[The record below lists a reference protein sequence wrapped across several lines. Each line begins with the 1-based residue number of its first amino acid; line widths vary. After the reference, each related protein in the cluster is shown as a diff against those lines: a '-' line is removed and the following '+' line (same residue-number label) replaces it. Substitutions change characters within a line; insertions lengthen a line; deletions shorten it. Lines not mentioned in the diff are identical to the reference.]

1 MKAVI
6 ANQTIKQVRSFR
18 YLGSLM
24 SENGKCDAE
33 KRSRIAMGKAKFG
46 QMRGI
51 LTNMNLS
58 GEIRLRVLKGYIWS
72 GMIYGC
78 ESRTISKE
86 MRKSLE
92 ATEMW
97 FSRRM
102 LRIPWTARIT
112 NKEVL
117 QMPSMK
123 RELLTGIMKRQLGF
137 LGHALGRDGRE
148 STCLLGM
155 IEMKRA
161 RRRQRLNQRS
171 SKY

>member
-1 MKAVI
+1 
-6 ANQTIKQVRSFR
+6 
-18 YLGSLM
+18 
-24 SENGKCDAE
+24 
-33 KRSRIAMGKAKFG
+33 
-46 QMRGI
+46 MRGI

-78 ESRTISKE
+78 ESWTISKE

-97 FSRRM
+97 FLRRM

-117 QMPSMK
+117 QMPGMK

-137 LGHALGRDGRE
+137 LGHVGTEKGWPRKYL
-148 STCLLGM
+148 SFLGM

-171 SKY
+171 SRY